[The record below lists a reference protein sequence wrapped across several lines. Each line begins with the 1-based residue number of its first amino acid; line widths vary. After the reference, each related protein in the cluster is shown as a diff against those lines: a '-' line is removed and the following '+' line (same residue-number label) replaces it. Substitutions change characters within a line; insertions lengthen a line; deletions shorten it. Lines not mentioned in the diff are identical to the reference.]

1 MILDNSTKEGV
12 FQQLNYLSKRYEE
25 LLKLFDETENATRQQ
40 AAQKPSQTTFFKKR
54 SKKNLKN
61 VNNTHK

>member
-40 AAQKPSQTTFFKKR
+40 AAQKPSQAVFFKKR